1 MFASTP
7 FKHGQ
12 GLREEHVEFLWQGG
26 FSFIE
31 GGAKGAAYIRRDAK
45 NRLDTIVTITQ
56 FFWWRWGEV
65 GRKLK
70 NSFFVGS
77 SLAKVSHPAPLFLR
91 NVKFCRGDDKK

>member
-12 GLREEHVEFLWQGG
+12 GPREEHVEFLWQGG

-56 FFWWRWGEV
+56 FFGGYGGRWEE
-65 GRKLK
+65 
-70 NSFFVGS
+70 S
-77 SLAKVSHPAPLFLR
+77 
-91 NVKFCRGDDKK
+91 